1 MLRKAFVVALA
12 ILLVCSPFFSVSKS
26 VSASTNLIYW
36 GAWVGNS
43 HIGDYNLLTSF
54 EGQVGKSVS
63 IWNWIQLWN
72 RPQDSENY
80 PNFNLAIMNQA
91 RSHGAI
97 PMVSWGPEA
106 GWTDFPFA
114 NLDSIISGSQD
125 QYLIKW
131 GQDSAAWGHPYF
143 VRLMWEFTGGWT
155 YDDPSH
161 TGIYPWGYGNSP
173 AKFVQAWQ
181 HVVNVVRGAGGT
193 QISWVWC
200 TGDVGDSVST
210 LQSVYPGDNY
220 VDWVG
225 TDIYGDMVHSGD
237 VELTNIHNAIPQK
250 PVMIPEIGYTGG
262 DSSYW
267 STLLSSTLPNQFPYV
282 KAVVI
287 WEMPSASLTVVG
299 SKTLS
304 AFKQGIASSHYS
316 SNVYGSL
323 SISPTAAIG
332 ENLNHT
338 STPMSQV
345 PSGIGLSDTIIVG
358 VIAAI
363 AVVAVV
369 LVLRKKYMKNTK
381 IEVEKPEEE
390 LNLNFELSR
399 QNTLDLSN

>member
-36 GAWVGNS
+36 GAWVGDS
-43 HIGDYNLLTSF
+43 HIGNYNLLTSF
-54 EGQVGKSVS
+54 EGQVGKGVS

-72 RPQDSENY
+72 RPQDSENI
-80 PNFNLAIMNQA
+80 PNFDFSLMDQA
-91 RSHGAI
+91 RSHGVI
-97 PMVSWGPEA
+97 PMVSWGPET
-106 GWTDFPFA
+106 GWSNFPYT

-125 QYLIKW
+125 AYLIKW
-131 GQDSAAWGHPYF
+131 GQDSATWGHPYF
-143 VRLMWEFTGGWT
+143 VRLMWEFTGSWT
-155 YDDPSH
+155 DAN
-161 TGIYPWGYGNSP
+161 GIYPWGSGNTP

-181 HVVNVVRGAGGT
+181 HVVNTVRNAGGN

-200 TGDVGDSVST
+200 TGNVGDSVST

-225 TDIYGDMVHSGD
+225 TDIYNDLTRGN
-237 VELTNIHNAIPQK
+237 VELTNIHNAIPNK
-250 PVMIPEIGYTGG
+250 PVMIPEIGLVG
-262 DSSYW
+262 SSASYW
-267 STLLSSTLPNQFPYV
+267 ATILTNILPNQFPYV
-282 KAVVI
+282 KAVII
-287 WEMPSASLTVVG
+287 WEMPSASLTVVD

-363 AVVAVV
+363 AVVAVA
-369 LVLRKKYMKNTK
+369 LVLRKRYMKNTK

-390 LNLNFELSR
+390 LNLNFEVSR